1 MAPLRFG
8 LVGTGHWALHT
19 HGTALTSS
27 PEAELRGVWG
37 RAPAKAADL
46 AGRLGV
52 SAYEDLDDLFA
63 EVDAVAVAVPPDV
76 QAEIAV
82 RAAKAG
88 CHLLLDKP
96 LALTVEG
103 ARRVVRAVEEAG
115 VASVVFFTAR
125 FRPEM
130 EHWTDGARAAG
141 PWHSAHLV
149 HYANIFQPGSPY
161 AASAWRREYGA
172 LWDVGPHALA
182 AILPLLGPVNAVSA
196 RRGAVGTDTVHLVL
210 SHGALAAVPAP
221 IAALAGADDPG
232 AGEQRTGGLAATLS
246 LGDDTPPFAAEPVLD
261 DEAIGS
267 SIIEGAVNG
276 DDLPVGPPPGE
287 VVSSSTL
294 SLSLTMPPAA
304 TASNLVLYGERGTRE
319 RPEGRF
325 DATDAFRRAVSELAG
340 LVATGERAHRC
351 DVRFGLEVVTVL
363 AAAERALELPG
374 VELRS

>member
-19 HGTALTSS
+19 HATTLTSS
-27 PEAELRGVWG
+27 ADAELRGVWG
-37 RAPAKAADL
+37 RDPAKAADI
-46 AGRLGV
+46 ADRFGV
-52 SAYEDLDDLFA
+52 AAYDDLDELFA
-63 EVDAVAVAVPPDV
+63 QVDAVAVAVPPDV
-76 QAEIAV
+76 QADIAV
-82 RAAKAG
+82 RAAGAG

-103 ARRVVRAVEEAG
+103 ARRVARAVEEAG

-172 LWDVGPHALA
+172 LWDIGPHALA
-182 AILPLLGPVNAVSA
+182 AVLPLLGPVNAVSA
-196 RRGAVGTDTVHLVL
+196 RRGPVGTDTVHLVL
-210 SHGALAAVPAP
+210 SHGAVAVVPAP
-221 IAALAGADDPG
+221 IAS
-232 AGEQRTGGLAATLS
+232 RTGTDSPEAPARGASGLSAALS
-246 LGDDTPPFAAEPVLD
+246 LGEGPPPFATEPVLAD
-261 DEAIGS
+261 DALGDS
-267 SIIEGAVNG
+267 VIEDTIAGE
-276 DDLPVGPPPGE
+276 DLPVGPPPGE
-287 VVSSSTL
+287 VVASSTL

-304 TASNLVLYGERGTRE
+304 TASNLVLYGEHGTRE
-319 RPEGRF
+319 RPEGGF

-351 DVRFGLEVVTVL
+351 DVHFGLEVVTVL

-374 VELRS
+374 VEPRS